1 MVDAVVEI
9 EGLDGKDTTLTLTTD
24 EALKYQ
30 MASFSVESLGEV
42 CAKLGCSPPPAEVP
56 RANWAERA
64 AGFLTDSTV
73 ASLLITLGMIG
84 IGLELN
90 APGHM
95 VAGVLGA
102 LAMVLFFF
110 GAYVV
115 HLAGWG
121 EIVLFAA
128 GVAAVVLEVGIWPG
142 HGVIALGGALA
153 ILASLALAMVG
164 TGGLPFDVV
173 LSLGWVTHA
182 LARLFGAFLMTLT
195 TLAVAWRFLPESRL
209 FSRFVLRTT
218 ISSSTE
224 AGTLGAEAGARSL
237 LGATG
242 VASTPLRPAGKA
254 ALAGKRMD
262 VVTDG
267 DYIEAGTEVVV
278 SSVEGTRIV
287 VQKRS

>member
-1 MVDAVVEI
+1 
-9 EGLDGKDTTLTLTTD
+9 
-24 EALKYQ
+24 
-30 MASFSVESLGEV
+30 
-42 CAKLGCSPPPAEVP
+42 
-56 RANWAERA
+56 
-64 AGFLTDSTV
+64 
-73 ASLLITLGMIG
+73 LITLGMIG